1 MFTTEFRGFFAETGS
16 TSRRKHELPTK
27 QLSMKRLLAFIIVVL
42 AVPAS
47 AAYGGGEGGVPGKGW
62 ARVWN
67 TFAFR
72 TLGLVANHERRGL
85 T

>member
-1 MFTTEFRGFFAETGS
+1 
-16 TSRRKHELPTK
+16 
-27 QLSMKRLLAFIIVVL
+27 MKRLLAFIIVVL

-47 AAYGGGEGGVPGKGW
+47 AAFGGGEGGAPGKGW

-67 TFAFR
+67 ASAFR
-72 TLGLVANHERRGL
+72 TLGLVANHERSGL